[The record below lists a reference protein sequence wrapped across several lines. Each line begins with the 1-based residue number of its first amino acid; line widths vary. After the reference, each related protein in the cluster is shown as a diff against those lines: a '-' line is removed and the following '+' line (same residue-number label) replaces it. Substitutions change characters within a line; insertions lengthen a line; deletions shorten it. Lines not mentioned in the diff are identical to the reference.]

1 MSHDALITSLEDWLV
16 DQALGSPRIVQM
28 YREVCEALFSI
39 GVPVARSMLSWPTLH
54 PLIEVEA
61 AIWRRGQNVVLEQ
74 FAHREQKSDQ
84 WNLSPF
90 KHLVESGSDVLR
102 RRLAG
107 PTAVVDF
114 PLLQDMAA
122 DGFTDYLAM
131 ITRFDAAAPASTGK
145 KAGIIISWASDRAGG
160 FTDSDI
166 LALRR
171 IQRGFAVA
179 CRTAIQANIATNI
192 TETYLG
198 KHAGREVLAGNI
210 RRGDGATTRA
220 VILYSDLR
228 ESSTLAET
236 LPGDE
241 YLALLNDYFDCT
253 AGSAIDAGGE
263 VLDFIGDAVL
273 AIFPLAEEEDSSI
286 AIRAANEAVN
296 DAIQRRHAVNARRR
310 KQGLTQIQFG
320 LSASLGE
327 VMFGNIGVPSRLS
340 FSVVGPAV
348 NAAARIEKLTK
359 ELGSPALA
367 TEAVARL
374 CPQSWESIGLHRL
387 KGIER
392 AIELYR
398 WREDEQIRAAV
409 A

>member
-61 AIWRRGQNVVLEQ
+61 AIWKRGQNVVLEQ
-74 FAHREQKSDQ
+74 FAHREQKSEE
-84 WNLSPF
+84 WNFSPF

-122 DGFTDYLAM
+122 AGYTDYLAM
-131 ITRFDAAAPASTGK
+131 ITRFDAAASASTAK

-166 LALRR
+166 QALRR

-192 TETYLG
+192 TQTYLG
-198 KHAGREVLAGNI
+198 QHAGREVLAGNI

-228 ESSTLAET
+228 GSSTLAET

-273 AIFPLAEEEDSSI
+273 AIFPLAPDEESTV
-286 AIRAANEAVN
+286 AIRAASDAVKN
-296 DAIQRRHAVNARRR
+296 AIERRIAVNAKRRNR
-310 KQGLTQIQFG
+310 HLHEIQFG

-348 NAAARIEKLTK
+348 NAAARIEDLTK
-359 ELGSPALA
+359 DLHATALA
-367 TEAVARL
+367 TDAVARF
-374 CPQSWESIGLHRL
+374 CPDSWESIGPHRL
-387 KGIER
+387 KGMEHPV
-392 AIELYR
+392 ELYR
-398 WREDEQIRAAV
+398 WREDEIARAAV

>member
-16 DQALGSPRIVQM
+16 DEALGTPSIVQM

-61 AIWRRGQNVVLEQ
+61 AIWKKGQNVVLEQ
-74 FAHREQKSDQ
+74 FAHRERKAEE

-114 PLLQDMAA
+114 PLLQDMA
-122 DGFTDYLAM
+122 GQGYTDYLAM
-131 ITRFDAAAPASTGK
+131 ITRFDSAASSSVGK

-179 CRTAIQANIATNI
+179 CRTAIQANITTNI

-228 ESSTLAET
+228 DSSTLAET
-236 LPGDE
+236 LAGDE

-253 AGSAIDAGGE
+253 AGSAIEAGGE

-273 AIFPLAEEEDSSI
+273 AIFPLAEAEDNAR
-286 AIRAANEAVN
+286 AIRAASDAVN
-296 DAIQRRHAVNARRR
+296 GAIERRVVVNAKRR
-310 KQGLTQIQFG
+310 KHGLHEIHFG

-348 NAAARIEKLTK
+348 NAAARIEALTK
-359 ELGSPALA
+359 DLHAMALA
-367 TEAVARL
+367 TDTVAKF
-374 CPQSWESIGLHRL
+374 CPQSWQSIGPHRL
-387 KGIER
+387 KGMEHPV
-392 AIELYR
+392 ELYR
-398 WREDEQIRAAV
+398 WNEDAVASAAV

>member
-1 MSHDALITSLEDWLV
+1 MSHDALITSLEDWII
-16 DQALGSPRIVQM
+16 DQALGTPNILEMFRD
-28 YREVCEALFSI
+28 VCETLYSI
-39 GVPVARSMLSWPTLH
+39 GVPVSRSMLSWPTLH

-61 AIWRRGQNVVLEQ
+61 AIWRRGQAVLLEQ
-74 FAHREQKSDQ
+74 FAHRDQKSDE

-90 KHLVESGSDVLR
+90 KHLVDSGSSVLR
-102 RRLAG
+102 RRLTGQNAL
-107 PTAVVDF
+107 TDF
-114 PLLQDMAA
+114 PLLKKLAA

-131 ITRFDAAAPASTGK
+131 MTGFDSASTQPIGK
-145 KAGIIISWASDRAGG
+145 KAGILISWTSDRANG

-166 LALRR
+166 QALRR

-179 CRTAIQANIATNI
+179 CRTAIQASITTNI

-228 ESSTLAET
+228 GSSTLAET
-236 LPGDE
+236 MPADA
-241 YLALLNDYFDCT
+241 YLGLLNDFFDCT

-273 AIFPLAEEEDSSI
+273 AIFPLASDEDCPD
-286 AIRAANEAVN
+286 AVRAANVAVSDAMERHRAVN
-296 DAIQRRHAVNARRR
+296 MKRRN
-310 KQGLTQIQFG
+310 KGQPEFQFG

-340 FSVVGPAV
+340 FSVVGTAV
-348 NAAARIEKLTK
+348 NAAARIEDLTK
-359 ELGSPALA
+359 NLKAPALA
-367 TEAVARL
+367 TAAVASL
-374 CPQSWESIGLHRL
+374 EPQNWESIGPHRL
-387 KGIER
+387 KGMEQP
-392 AIELYR
+392 AELFR
-398 WREDEQIRAAV
+398 WREDEMENAAV

>member
-16 DQALGSPRIVQM
+16 DQALSSPNIVQM

-61 AIWRRGQNVVLEQ
+61 AIWKKGQNVVLEQ
-74 FAHREQKSDQ
+74 FAHREQRTDE
-84 WNLSPF
+84 WNHSPF

-122 DGFTDYLAM
+122 AGYTDYLAM
-131 ITRFDAAAPASTGK
+131 ITRFDTATSLSNGK
-145 KAGIIISWASDRAGG
+145 NSGIIISWASDRAGG

-198 KHAGREVLAGNI
+198 RHAGREVLAGNI

-228 ESSTLAET
+228 ESSTLAEA
-236 LPGDE
+236 LSGDE

-273 AIFPLAEEEDSSI
+273 AIFPLAENEDSAV
-286 AIRAANEAVN
+286 AIRAASEAVSC
-296 DAIQRRHAVNARRR
+296 ALSRRIAVNARRR
-310 KQGLTQIQFG
+310 KNHQHEIQFG

-348 NAAARIEKLTK
+348 NTAARIEKLTK
-359 ELGSPALA
+359 ELHESALA
-367 TEAVARL
+367 TDAVARS
-374 CPQSWESIGLHRL
+374 CSDSWESIGPHRL
-387 KGIER
+387 KGMEHPV
-392 AIELYR
+392 ELYR
-398 WREDEQIRAAV
+398 WRDDEMARAAV

>member
-16 DQALGSPRIVQM
+16 DQALSSPNIVQM

-61 AIWRRGQNVVLEQ
+61 AIWKKGQNVVLEQ
-74 FAHREQKSDQ
+74 FAHREQRTDE
-84 WNLSPF
+84 WNHSPF

-122 DGFTDYLAM
+122 AGYTDYLAM
-131 ITRFDAAAPASTGK
+131 ITRFDTATSLSNGK
-145 KAGIIISWASDRAGG
+145 NSGIIISWASDRAGG

-198 KHAGREVLAGNI
+198 RHAGREVLAGNI

-228 ESSTLAET
+228 ESSTLAEA
-236 LPGDE
+236 LSGDE

-273 AIFPLAEEEDSSI
+273 AIFPLAENEDSAV
-286 AIRAANEAVN
+286 AIRAASEAVSC
-296 DAIQRRHAVNARRR
+296 ALSRRIAVNARRR
-310 KQGLTQIQFG
+310 KNHQHEIQFG

-348 NAAARIEKLTK
+348 NTAARIEKLTK
-359 ELGSPALA
+359 ELHESALA
-367 TEAVARL
+367 TDAVARS
-374 CPQSWESIGLHRL
+374 CSDSWESIGPHRL
-387 KGIER
+387 KGIEHPV
-392 AIELYR
+392 ELYR
-398 WREDEQIRAAV
+398 WRDDEMARAAV